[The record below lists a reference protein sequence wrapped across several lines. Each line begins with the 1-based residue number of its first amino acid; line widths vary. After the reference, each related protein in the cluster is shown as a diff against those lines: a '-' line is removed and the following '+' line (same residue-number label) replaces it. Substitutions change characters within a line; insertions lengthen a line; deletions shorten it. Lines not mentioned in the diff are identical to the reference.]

1 MTTLAAFALSAL
13 PKLTFAEAIPVSEAV
28 KSKINPKN
36 KLGFGFMRLP
46 LKDPN
51 DQTSIDYAT
60 LNKMV
65 DTFLERGFSYFDT
78 AWMYMGYESEIALRE
93 SLVKRHP
100 RDKFT
105 VASKLPVGY
114 LKSKENQEEIFNK
127 QLEKTGLD
135 YFDYYLVHNVN
146 ANTIGNVR
154 KYDSFK
160 FIADKKKEGKIKH
173 IGFSFHDTPE
183 LLEEVLKEHPEVEF
197 VQLQINYVDW
207 DNASIQSRK
216 CYEIAQKYNK
226 PVIVMEPVKGGSL
239 AVVPPAV
246 EKVFKDAEPDM
257 SVASWAVRYA
267 ASLDGVMMVLSGM
280 SNMEQLEDNTSYMQ
294 KSIEDG
300 KWNFGDPAVDYVT
313 DAAYVNYSEGYQSLL
328 SYGID
333 ESSDPVLSPLT
344 LGEGKCIAF
353 NVFVPFDITNPDTQ
367 NASSTNPTIH
377 FQFDKTVTGYTVADA
392 TLANGDPV
400 TDDADLNYIA
410 SAETKLD
417 YTLPT
422 VQEGYLFANISKLYK
437 ESTGSTELVMQ
448 PGKIY
453 NMDVVISPV
462 NMTVDLDNPE
472 TYNVVVTIEVVDFTA
487 ENIYPGLD

>member
-1 MTTLAAFALSAL
+1 MNRREFLMTTLAAFALSAL

-135 YFDYYLVHNVN
+135 YFDYYLVHNIN
-146 ANTIGNVR
+146 SGTIDNVR

-160 FIADKKKEGKIKH
+160 FLAEKKKEGKIRH
-173 IGFSFHDTPE
+173 IGFSFHDGPE
-183 LLEEVLKEHPEVEF
+183 LLEEVLKEYPEVEF

-207 DNASIQSRK
+207 DSASVQSRR
-216 CYEIAQKYNK
+216 CYEVAQKYNK
-226 PVIVMEPVKGGSL
+226 PVIVMEPVKGGML
-239 AVVPPAV
+239 AAVPPSV
-246 EKVFKDAEPDM
+246 EKVFKDAEPNM

-267 ASLDGVMMVLSGM
+267 ASLEGVMMVLSGM
-280 SNMEQLEDNTSYMQ
+280 STLNQVEDNTSYMQ
-294 KSIEDG
+294 HFKPLDE
-300 KWNFGDPAVDYVT
+300 KEKKVVEEAVRTLHAEVSVPCTACKYCVEFCPMKIAIPDYFALYN
-313 DAAYVNYSEGYQSLL
+313 AAGQERRRR
-328 SYGID
+328 
-333 ESSDPVLSPLT
+333 
-344 LGEGKCIAF
+344 
-353 NVFVPFDITNPDTQ
+353 
-367 NASSTNPTIH
+367 PTTA
-377 FQFDKTVTGYTVADA
+377 QKEAYEA
-392 TLANGDPV
+392 LAKDHGR
-400 TDDADLNYIA
+400 A
-410 SAETKLD
+410 SACIGCRMCEKHCPQHIEISRRMKD
-417 YTLPT
+417 
-422 VQEGYLFANISKLYK
+422 VAALFDA
-437 ESTGSTELVMQ
+437 
-448 PGKIY
+448 
-453 NMDVVISPV
+453 
-462 NMTVDLDNPE
+462 
-472 TYNVVVTIEVVDFTA
+472 
-487 ENIYPGLD
+487 

>member
-1 MTTLAAFALSAL
+1 MNRREFLLTTLAAFALSAL
-13 PKLTFAEAIPVSEAV
+13 PKLTIAESIAVSDAV
-28 KSKINPKN
+28 KAQINLKN

-51 DQTSIDYAT
+51 NQTAIDYDV

-65 DTFLERGFSYFDT
+65 DLFLERGFTYFDT

-114 LKSKENQEEIFNK
+114 LRNQAEQEEIFNK

-183 LLEEVLKEHPEVEF
+183 LLEEVLKENPQVEF
-197 VQLQINYVDW
+197 VQLQINYIDW

-246 EKVFKDAEPDM
+246 EKVFKQADPDM
-257 SVASWAVRYA
+257 SVASWAIRYA
-267 ASLDGVMMVLSGM
+267 ASLDGVLMVLSGM
-280 SNMEQLEDNTSYMQ
+280 SNMEQLQDNTSYMQ
-294 KSIEDG
+294 NFKPLSDQENKVIEQAIKTLHASVSIPCTACKYCVEFCPMKIAIPDYFALYNAEKQERSDKPFNAQRVYYANLIQSHG
-300 KWNFGDPAVDYVT
+300 K
-313 DAAYVNYSEGYQSLL
+313 
-328 SYGID
+328 
-333 ESSDPVLSPLT
+333 
-344 LGEGKCIAF
+344 
-353 NVFVPFDITNPDTQ
+353 
-367 NASSTNPTIH
+367 
-377 FQFDKTVTGYTVADA
+377 
-392 TLANGDPV
+392 
-400 TDDADLNYIA
+400 A
-410 SAETKLD
+410 SACIGCRLCEKHC
-417 YTLPT
+417 P
-422 VQEGYLFANISKLYK
+422 QHIEISQWMK
-437 ESTGSTELVMQ
+437 EVATTFE
-448 PGKIY
+448 
-453 NMDVVISPV
+453 
-462 NMTVDLDNPE
+462 
-472 TYNVVVTIEVVDFTA
+472 A
-487 ENIYPGLD
+487 